1 MIITSIFL
9 KFYKMSKTILS
20 FKNISKNYSNIEA
33 LRQISFDIPANSI
46 FGILGAN
53 GSGKSTFMKILPG
66 LIQDWSG
73 EIFHNGKFV
82 EKNNIKLR
90 DKFGYLIEA
99 PTFYEYLSARK
110 NLEILSRISPSNSLD
125 IDYILELVNLQNR
138 SEDKVSAYSY
148 GMKQRLGIAQC
159 LIHNPEILILDE
171 PNNGLDPN
179 GIQDMIKLIKNLRTE
194 GKTICLSTHNLRDV
208 EELCTHFTVFQNGEN
223 SQTCSMEEQIKDS
236 KTWLVNTQDIDSA
249 IEKLKNSDVFK
260 IISVF
265 NKNIL
270 IESKEK
276 QSLDVIHNILSD
288 VEVYKISK
296 ESNLI
301 GYFDASKA
309 NS

>member
-1 MIITSIFL
+1 
-9 KFYKMSKTILS
+9 MSNKILS
-20 FKNISKNYSNIEA
+20 FKNISKSYSNIVA
-33 LRQISFDIPANSI
+33 LEQISFDIPKNSI

-110 NLEILSRISPSNSLD
+110 NLEILSRISPNHSLD
-125 IDYILELVNLQNR
+125 IDYILELVNLNSR

-208 EELCTHFTVFQNGEN
+208 EELCTHFTVFQHGKN
-223 SQTCSMEEQIKDS
+223 SKTCSMEKQIKNS
-236 KTWLVNTQDIDSA
+236 KTWIVNTKDIDSA
-249 IEKLKNSDVFK
+249 LEKLKNSDIFEV
-260 IISVF
+260 ISVF

-270 IESKEK
+270 IESMEI
-276 QSLDVIHNILSD
+276 QSLDVIHEILSD
-288 VEVYKISK
+288 IEIYKISK

-301 GYFDASKA
+301 GYFDASKTD
-309 NS
+309 S

>member
-1 MIITSIFL
+1 
-9 KFYKMSKTILS
+9 MSNKILS
-20 FKNISKNYSNIEA
+20 FKNISKSYSNIVA
-33 LRQISFDIPANSI
+33 LEQISFDIPENSI

-110 NLEILSRISPSNSLD
+110 NLEILSRISPNHSLD
-125 IDYILELVNLQNR
+125 IDYILELVNLKSR

-179 GIQDMIKLIKNLRTE
+179 GIRDMIKLIKNLRTE

-208 EELCTHFTVFQNGEN
+208 EELCTHFTVFQHGKN
-223 SQTCSMEEQIKDS
+223 SKTCSMEKQIKNS
-236 KTWLVNTQDIDSA
+236 KTWIVNTKDIDSA
-249 IEKLKNSDVFK
+249 LEKLKNSDIFEV
-260 IISVF
+260 ISVF

-270 IESKEK
+270 IESIEI
-276 QSLDVIHNILSD
+276 QSLDVIHEILSD
-288 VEVYKISK
+288 IEIYKISK

-301 GYFDASKA
+301 GYFDASKTD
-309 NS
+309 S

>member
-1 MIITSIFL
+1 
-9 KFYKMSKTILS
+9 MSNKILS
-20 FKNISKNYSNIEA
+20 FKNISKSYSNIVA
-33 LRQISFDIPANSI
+33 LEQISFDIPENSI

-73 EIFHNGKFV
+73 EIFYNGKFV
-82 EKNNIKLR
+82 EKINIKLR

-110 NLEILSRISPSNSLD
+110 NLEILSRISPNHSLD
-125 IDYILELVNLQNR
+125 IDYILELVNLNNR

-179 GIQDMIKLIKNLRTE
+179 GIQDMIKLIKNLRIE

-208 EELCTHFTVFQNGEN
+208 EELCTHFTVFQHGKN
-223 SQTCSMEEQIKDS
+223 SKTCSMEEQIKNS
-236 KTWLVNTQDIDSA
+236 KTWIVNTKDIDSA
-249 IEKLKNSDVFK
+249 LEKLKNSDIFEV
-260 IISVF
+260 ISVF

-270 IESKEK
+270 IESVKI
-276 QSLDVIHNILSD
+276 QSLDVIHEILSD
-288 VEVYKISK
+288 IEIYKISK